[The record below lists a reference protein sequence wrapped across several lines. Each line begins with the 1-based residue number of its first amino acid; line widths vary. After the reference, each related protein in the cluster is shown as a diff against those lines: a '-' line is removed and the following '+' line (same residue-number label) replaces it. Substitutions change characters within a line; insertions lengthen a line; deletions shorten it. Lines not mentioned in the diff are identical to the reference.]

1 MKRRCVF
8 AALPALAWTI
18 CAWADAAGIRVIGQL
33 VIDGVPPIPEHVTS
47 RLSAYQH
54 SRSAQLFGWVGDG
67 LLIGTRLG
75 NATQLHRVA
84 APLGMRRQLTFFRE
98 PVAGAQP
105 RPTANPTAFVYQ
117 KDVGGGEFYQL
128 FRFDLATGAS
138 TLLSDGQSRHSGV
151 IWADDGG
158 RFAYTTTERN
168 GVDWDIHVQDLAG
181 NVSTALAE
189 RGVGWQVADWS
200 PDGQRLLALQYKSIN
215 ESHLHEVALGE
226 GTVTPLLEDFAPIA
240 IDDARYDRSG
250 SRVYFTSDL
259 GGEFTGLHR
268 LDLNAASAPVALT
281 PDTPWDVEGLALSRA
296 GGKLAFSIN
305 EGGVSRPL
313 VFATPSA
320 ASGTPASPPQRGA
333 AGPRQGAAVGN
344 ERADELV
351 EVPLPELPPGIV
363 HSLTFNHGGDALA
376 FVVNHATSPADAYS
390 VRFDDGAL
398 TRWTQSE
405 LGGLRR
411 SALVAPE
418 RISYRTFD
426 DLDIPAF
433 LYLPPGPGP
442 HPVLIDIHGGP
453 EGQYRPR
460 FSPATQH
467 LVAELGIAVIAP
479 NVRGSAGYGKS
490 WLKLDNGYRREDSV
504 KDIGA
509 LLDWIAASGKGT
521 SGATLDAR
529 RVAVSGGSYGGYMVL
544 AAMMHYGDRLR
555 AGVERVGI
563 SNFVTFLENT
573 QGYRQDLRRAEYG
586 DERNPKMREF
596 LQSVSPLNHVER
608 ITKPL
613 LIAQGLND
621 PRVPASES
629 EQIVA
634 ALKAQGVP
642 VWYVLARDEGHGFR
656 KKANRDYLA
665 AATALFLQEHLL
677 AGR

>member
-1 MKRRCVF
+1 M
-8 AALPALAWTI
+8 PQ
-18 CAWADAAGIRVIGQL
+18 DVI
-33 VIDGVPPIPEHVTS
+33 S
-47 RLSAYQH
+47 RLSAYRH
-54 SRSAQLFGWVGDG
+54 SRSAQLFGWLGDS
-67 LLIGTRLG
+67 LLIGTRFG
-75 NATQLHRVA
+75 NATQLHKVD
-84 APLGMRRQLTFFRE
+84 APLGMRRQLTFFNE

-105 RPTANPTAFVYQ
+105 RPNANGTAFVYQ

-138 TLLSDGQSRHSGV
+138 TLLSDGRSRYSGV
-151 IWADDGG
+151 LWADDGS

-181 NVSTALAE
+181 SVSPALAE

-200 PDGQRLLALQYKSIN
+200 PDGKRLLALRYKSIN
-215 ESHLHEVALGE
+215 ESYLHEVALEE
-226 GTVTPLLEDFAPIA
+226 GTVTPLLEGFAPIA
-240 IDDARYDRSG
+240 IGDAKYGRSG
-250 SRVYFTSDL
+250 SSVYFTSDL
-259 GGEFTGLHR
+259 GGDFVGLHR
-268 LDLNAASAPVALT
+268 LNLHDAASVPVPLT
-281 PDTPWDVEGLALSRA
+281 PDIPWNVEGLALSRA
-296 GGKLAFSIN
+296 GGKLAFTVN
-305 EGGVSRPL
+305 EGGVSRPR
-313 VFATPSA
+313 VFATPA
-320 ASGTPASPPQRGA
+320 PARGAPASPADRTSTGLHEGA
-333 AGPRQGAAVGN
+333 ATRN
-344 ERADELV
+344 ELS
-351 EVPLPELPPGIV
+351 EVPLPALPPGIV
-363 HSLTFNHGGDALA
+363 HSLRFNSSGDALA
-376 FVVNHATSPADAYS
+376 FVVNHATSPADVYA
-390 VRFDDGAL
+390 VRFEDRTLA
-398 TRWTQSE
+398 RWTQSE

-411 SALVAPE
+411 EALVAPQ
-418 RISYRTFD
+418 RISYPSFD
-426 DLDIPAF
+426 GLDIPAF

-453 EGQYRPR
+453 EGQYRPW

-467 LVAELGIAVIAP
+467 LVTELGIAVIAP
-479 NVRGSAGYGKS
+479 NVRGSAGYGKR

-509 LLDWIAASGKGT
+509 LLDWIATAGTQASHSHRK
-521 SGATLDAR
+521 LDAS

-544 AAMMHYGDRLR
+544 AAMMHYSDRLR

-573 QGYRQDLRRAEYG
+573 QGYRRDLRRAEYG
-586 DERNPKMREF
+586 DERDPKMREF
-596 LQSVSPLNHVER
+596 LHSISPLNHVQR
-608 ITKPL
+608 LAKPL
-613 LIAQGLND
+613 LISQGLND

-634 ALKAQGVP
+634 ALKKQGVP